1 MKVIRKFLKDGVVFI
16 CLVLLVLVFS
26 LANSNFLSST
36 SIITILR
43 QASITGILSVGL
55 THIMLVGGIDLSL
68 AAMISFTGVLGGV
81 LTVNMGMPV
90 FPAILICLAVT
101 AFMGF
106 FSGTVIHFTKMPPL
120 IATMAM
126 MNIVQGLTYIIN
138 DGLPVYGIPDFL
150 RTLGQG
156 TLAKIPIPVII
167 WAGCFLVGLFCLV
180 KTKFGRNVYAVGSN
194 EEAARLSGINVYK
207 VKVMAYV
214 ICGLYAG
221 IAGIV
226 MIGRLNSGQTNAGG
240 TLYLDSLTACVV
252 GGIST
257 LGGEGRVTGIVIG
270 VLIMSVLANG
280 MVSIGMGAYWQLVC
294 KGLLLMFAVG
304 FDSLQRIKQANK
316 A

>member
-1 MKVIRKFLKDGVVFI
+1 MKVIRAFLKEGVVFI
-16 CLVLLVLVFS
+16 CLILLVVIFS

-68 AAMISFTGVLGGV
+68 AAMISFTGVFCGV
-81 LTVNMGMPV
+81 LTVNMDVPV
-90 FPAILICLAVT
+90 LWAILLCLAAT
-101 AFMGF
+101 SLMGL
-106 FSGTVIHFTKMPPL
+106 FSGTVIHYTKMPPL

-126 MNIVQGLTYIIN
+126 MNIVQGLTYIVN
-138 DGLPVYGIPDFL
+138 DGLPVYGIPDSL
-150 RTLGQG
+150 RTIGQG
-156 TLAKIPIPVII
+156 MLFHIPISVII
-167 WAGCFLVGLFCLV
+167 WAVCFLIGLFFLV
-180 KTKFGRNVYAVGSN
+180 KTKLGRNIYAVGSN
-194 EEAARLSGINVYK
+194 EDAARLSGIHVYK
-207 VKVMAYV
+207 VKALAYTL
-214 ICGLYAG
+214 CGLYAG

-226 MIGRLNSGQTNAGG
+226 MIGRLNSGQTTAGG

-257 LGGEGRVTGIVIG
+257 AGGEGRVTGIIVG
-270 VLIMSVLANG
+270 VLIMAILANG

-294 KGLLLMFAVG
+294 KGLLMMFAVG
-304 FDSLQRIKQANK
+304 FDSLQRSKQANK

>member
-1 MKVIRKFLKDGVVFI
+1 MKVIRAFLKEGVVFI
-16 CLVLLVLVFS
+16 CLILLVVIFS

-68 AAMISFTGVLGGV
+68 AAMISFTGVFCGV
-81 LTVNMGMPV
+81 LTVNMDVPV
-90 FPAILICLAVT
+90 LWAILLCLAAT
-101 AFMGF
+101 SLMGL
-106 FSGTVIHFTKMPPL
+106 FSGTVIHYTKMPPL

-126 MNIVQGLTYIIN
+126 MNIVQGLTYIVN
-138 DGLPVYGIPDFL
+138 DGLPVYGIPDSL
-150 RTLGQG
+150 RTIGQG
-156 TLAKIPIPVII
+156 MLFYIPISVII
-167 WAGCFLVGLFCLV
+167 WAVCFLIGLFFLV
-180 KTKFGRNVYAVGSN
+180 KTKLGRNIYAVGSN
-194 EEAARLSGINVYK
+194 EDAARLSGIHVYK
-207 VKVMAYV
+207 VKALAYTL
-214 ICGLYAG
+214 CGLYAG

-257 LGGEGRVTGIVIG
+257 AGGEGRVTGIIVG
-270 VLIMSVLANG
+270 VLIMAILANG

-294 KGLLLMFAVG
+294 KGLLMMFAVG
-304 FDSLQRIKQANK
+304 FDSLQRSKQANK

>member
-1 MKVIRKFLKDGVVFI
+1 MKVIRAFLKEGVVFI
-16 CLVLLVLVFS
+16 CLILLVVIFS

-68 AAMISFTGVLGGV
+68 AAMISFTGVFCGV
-81 LTVNMGMPV
+81 LTVNMDVPV
-90 FPAILICLAVT
+90 LWAILLCLAAT
-101 AFMGF
+101 SLMGL
-106 FSGTVIHFTKMPPL
+106 FSGTVIHYTKMPPL

-126 MNIVQGLTYIIN
+126 MNIVQGLTYIVN
-138 DGLPVYGIPDFL
+138 DGLPVYGIPDSL
-150 RTLGQG
+150 RTIGQG
-156 TLAKIPIPVII
+156 MLFYIPISVII
-167 WAGCFLVGLFCLV
+167 WAVCCLIGLFFLV
-180 KTKFGRNVYAVGSN
+180 KTKLGRNIYAVGSN
-194 EEAARLSGINVYK
+194 EDAARLSGIHVYK
-207 VKVMAYV
+207 VKALAYTL
-214 ICGLYAG
+214 CGLYAG

-226 MIGRLNSGQTNAGG
+226 MIGRLNSGQTTAGG

-257 LGGEGRVTGIVIG
+257 AGGEGRVTGIIVG
-270 VLIMSVLANG
+270 VLIMAILANG

-294 KGLLLMFAVG
+294 KGLLMMFAVG
-304 FDSLQRIKQANK
+304 FDSLQRSKQANK